1 MSLWISSPDIRQV
14 CFDRI
19 PRILARVEN
28 LLARGILGGKHVRAP
43 WDHWFNDPEYINVGR
58 KIAKLRKRISGID
71 GWEEERKYQKA
82 NEQWEQILLI
92 YCNEEPKGR
101 GRAPKRR
108 EIPKERISIS
118 ELARRKR
125 EACVLQVQ
133 SLKEDQKAYEA
144 RKRVEREEKRREK
157 RREDKKVQ
165 EEIEELSRGIQAINE
180 ERRRK
185 AKQFFKELPEAKQL
199 FKKKKKKKKGETS
212 PVEPEGKE

>member
-28 LLARGILGGKHVRAP
+28 LSKPGGVLARVRAAAP
-43 WDHWFNDPEYINVGR
+43 WDHWFNNPEYINVGR

-82 NEQWEQILLI
+82 NEQWERILFI

-133 SLKEDQKAYEA
+133 SLKEHQKAYEA
-144 RKRVEREEKRREK
+144 RKRVEKEKKEGKKEGKTRRC
-157 RREDKKVQ
+157 
-165 EEIEELSRGIQAINE
+165 
-180 ERRRK
+180 
-185 AKQFFKELPEAKQL
+185 
-199 FKKKKKKKKGETS
+199 KKKSKN
-212 PVEPEGKE
+212 